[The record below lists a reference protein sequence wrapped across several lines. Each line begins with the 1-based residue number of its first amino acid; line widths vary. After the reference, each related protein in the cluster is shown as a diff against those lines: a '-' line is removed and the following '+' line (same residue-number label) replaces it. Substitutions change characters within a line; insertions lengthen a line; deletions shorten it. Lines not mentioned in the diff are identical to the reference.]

1 MILYKSTFD
10 ICFVYDIKYGDMMSS
25 DLNFLMKY
33 LTLVSSAS
41 STRIIIYTIRTLS
54 TGIIVDLYIP

>member
-33 LTLVSSAS
+33 LTLVSSAL
-41 STRIIIYTIRTLS
+41 STGIIIYTIRPLS